1 MKPISELAFGFADA
15 ENSRRRE
22 NKDLF
27 NRISLRTSE
36 LDKLC
41 ERNVF
46 FLIGE
51 RYRQNSLCRLYVQYL
66 LQIFAHHKFIRETD
80 YQQFVSLNQTKN
92 LTLSNYT
99 DIWTILL
106 LLLLSAGIYITVSK
120 TPFLL
125 GYPKFRALR
134 DAIDEYYNHA
144 FSPEIITALRFIEN
158 ADLAAELVAKY
169 AGAGVTLRQ
178 ARTSKKAPRKSVFR
192 RTCYFFKRVLKRL
205 SLL

>member
-1 MKPISELAFGFADA
+1 
-15 ENSRRRE
+15 
-22 NKDLF
+22 
-27 NRISLRTSE
+27 LRTQKT
-36 LDKLC
+36 LDAAKIKTCSTEYLC
-41 ERNVF
+41 ALVNSTNCANETCSFSLEKGTDKTAYAVCMSNTS
-46 FLIGE
+46 
-51 RYRQNSLCRLYVQYL
+51 YRQIL
-66 LQIFAHHKFIRETD
+66 AHHKFIRETD